1 MKNKISQFE
10 NLPSYLLLFNIKK
23 LTFLFILFSIVSCK
37 TSKVET
43 QKSII
48 KIDTFRTEKIIHV
61 FNSVHDTL
69 TIENPCDS
77 SGILTRFYS
86 KITIP
91 QGRIIIRSY
100 KGTIKA
106 TIDID
111 SIKNI
116 YEKQYESRL
125 KDSQHLTFETIVREV
140 VPTWA
145 ILTIIIQG
153 VLILVWVYFKFIY

>member
-1 MKNKISQFE
+1 MTNKLAF
-10 NLPSYLLLFNIKK
+10 LLLLF
-23 LTFLFILFSIVSCK
+23 TILSCK

-48 KIDTFRTEKIIHV
+48 KIDTFRTEKIVHIY
-61 FNSVHDTL
+61 NSVRDTL
-69 TIENPCDS
+69 IIENPCDS
-77 SGILTRFYS
+77 LGLLTRFYS

-91 QGRIIIRSY
+91 QGKIIIRSY
-100 KGTIKA
+100 KGSIKA

-116 YEKQYESRL
+116 YEKQYQSKL
-125 KDSQHLTFETIVREV
+125 KENEHITFERIVREV

-145 ILTIIIQG
+145 ILTMLIQG
-153 VLILVWVYFKFIY
+153 LLISVWVYFKFIY

>member
-1 MKNKISQFE
+1 MTNKLAI
-10 NLPSYLLLFNIKK
+10 LLIL
-23 LTFLFILFSIVSCK
+23 LTIISCK

-48 KIDTFRTEKIIHV
+48 KIDTFRTEKIVHIY
-61 FNSVHDTL
+61 NSVRDTL
-69 TIENPCDS
+69 IIENPCDS
-77 SGILTRFYS
+77 LGLLTRFYS

-91 QGRIIIRSY
+91 QGKIIIRSY

-116 YEKQYESRL
+116 YEKQYQSKL
-125 KDSQHLTFETIVREV
+125 KENENITFERIVKEV
-140 VPTWA
+140 IPTWA
-145 ILTIIIQG
+145 ILTMLIQG
-153 VLILVWVYFKFIY
+153 LLISVWVYFKYIY

>member
-1 MKNKISQFE
+1 MTNK
-10 NLPSYLLLFNIKK
+10 LA
-23 LTFLFILFSIVSCK
+23 FLFLILTIISCK

-48 KIDTFRTEKIIHV
+48 KVDTFRTEKIVHIY
-61 FNSVHDTL
+61 NSVKDTL
-69 TIENPCDS
+69 IIENPCDS
-77 SGILTRFYS
+77 LGLLTRFYS

-91 QGRIIIRSY
+91 QGKIIIRSY

-116 YEKQYESRL
+116 YEKQYQSKLEENENI
-125 KDSQHLTFETIVREV
+125 TFERIVREV
-140 VPTWA
+140 IPTWA
-145 ILTIIIQG
+145 ILTMIIQG
-153 VLILVWVYFKFIY
+153 VLIFVWVYFKFIY

>member
-1 MKNKISQFE
+1 MTNK
-10 NLPSYLLLFNIKK
+10 LA
-23 LTFLFILFSIVSCK
+23 FLFLFLSIISCK

-48 KIDTFRTEKIIHV
+48 KIDTFRTEKIVHIYS
-61 FNSVHDTL
+61 SVKDTL
-69 TIENPCDS
+69 IIENPCDS
-77 SGILTRFYS
+77 AGILTRFYS

-100 KGTIKA
+100 KGSIKA

-111 SIKNI
+111 SIKNV
-116 YEKQYESRL
+116 YEKEYQSRL
-125 KDSQHLTFETIVREV
+125 KDSQHLTFERIVREV

-145 ILTIIIQG
+145 IITIIIQG
-153 VLILVWVYFKFIY
+153 VLIMVWVYFKFIY

>member
-1 MKNKISQFE
+1 M
-10 NLPSYLLLFNIKK
+10 KK
-23 LTFLFILFSIVSCK
+23 LTFLFILFAIISCK
-37 TSKVET
+37 TSKVEN
-43 QKSII
+43 QKTII
-48 KIDTFRTEKIIHV
+48 KVDTFRTEKIVHIYD
-61 FNSVHDTL
+61 SVKDTL
-69 TIENPCDS
+69 IVENPCDS

-91 QGRIIIRSY
+91 QGNIIIRSY
-100 KGTIKA
+100 KGSIKA

-116 YEKQYESRL
+116 YEKQYQSRL
-125 KDSQHLTFETIVREV
+125 KDNQHITFERIVREV

>member
-1 MKNKISQFE
+1 MTNK
-10 NLPSYLLLFNIKK
+10 LA
-23 LTFLFILFSIVSCK
+23 FLFLFLTIISCK

-48 KIDTFRTEKIIHV
+48 KIDTFRTEKIVHIYS
-61 FNSVHDTL
+61 SVKDTL
-69 TIENPCDS
+69 IIENPCDS

-100 KGTIKA
+100 KGSIKA

-111 SIKNI
+111 SIKNV
-116 YEKQYESRL
+116 YEKEYQSRL
-125 KDSQHLTFETIVREV
+125 KNSQHLTFERIVREV

-145 ILTIIIQG
+145 IITIIIQG
-153 VLILVWVYFKFIY
+153 VLIMVWVYFKFIY

>member
-1 MKNKISQFE
+1 MTNK
-10 NLPSYLLLFNIKK
+10 LA
-23 LTFLFILFSIVSCK
+23 FLFLFFTIISCK

-48 KIDTFRTEKIIHV
+48 RVDTFRTEKIVHV
-61 FNSVHDTL
+61 FNSVKDTL
-69 TIENPCDS
+69 IIENPCDS

-100 KGTIKA
+100 KGSIKA

-111 SIKNI
+111 SIKNV
-116 YEKQYESRL
+116 YEKQYQSKL
-125 KDSQHLTFETIVREV
+125 KENEHITFERIVREV